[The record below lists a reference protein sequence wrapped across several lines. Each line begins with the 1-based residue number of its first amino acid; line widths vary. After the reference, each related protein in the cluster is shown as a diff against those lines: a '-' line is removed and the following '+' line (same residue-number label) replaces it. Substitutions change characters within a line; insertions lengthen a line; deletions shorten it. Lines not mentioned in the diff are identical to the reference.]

1 MSINII
7 QHIIKLLKVFLLFVD
22 THIWKQLYIVQVVP
36 AVQDKEVQKMRVDG
50 KFPQLVQTEIFVA
63 DLGRTFYR
71 MCDITRPKRETFDEA
86 ALDDLINANQS
97 AGNKDISTVPIEVV
111 ERLTLSE
118 NVRKRLCELAPK
130 DVPVNDVGFN
140 INVIE

>member
-63 DLGRTFYR
+63 DLH
-71 MCDITRPKRETFDEA
+71 KK
-86 ALDDLINANQS
+86 LI
-97 AGNKDISTVPIEVV
+97 KIIVY
-111 ERLTLSE
+111 L
-118 NVRKRLCELAPK
+118 RKRSFVDVDTGCHLCLDCSKTP
-130 DVPVNDVGFN
+130 
-140 INVIE
+140 